1 MGTIHTALAAA
12 QSGTEQAR
20 ILAFGDSFVEGEGA
34 TTRSARWLDRVVSG
48 LRSRYGLT
56 GAGVGLTYPL
66 YATYLDASAG
76 WRFTPADYSNVAPS
90 PWFSNQGN
98 KGVVVSAGGFVEWAV
113 TGTSADVIWMSNWAG
128 SPGSMV
134 IRVDGAVVAT
144 VPTGAGYSPSAK
156 HTVSLGADGPH
167 SLRVT
172 ASGGDVYL
180 DGIVTY
186 TTLDDVTYWES
197 AHTAYTAAQM
207 VVDDPGNRTYMD
219 AWGDVLVP
227 HLVIDDM
234 VGGNEYLQ
242 DESSPPSVA
251 ALLSDRLAR
260 YAAIPTSPT
269 VVILVPWHA
278 PLIGTG
284 PNGLGYTFADYVAA
298 CTTVAAAAGAT
309 IVDLRAVYPSA
320 ATQPWHDP
328 DDLHPNDAG
337 HQKIADALLST
348 LAAPA
353 ATSGSLTADTPPAST
368 ANPALGW
375 TGATSSPTFTGTIA
389 TDTPTITSTLDA
401 SWVGVS
407 NAPVTAGSLAATLPD
422 ATTATPTL
430 TWSGETS
437 VPGFTGSVSTGL
449 PPVSVTA
456 TPALWSGTAVEPA
469 PGIGALIAETPGSIV
484 GTPVAVW
491 PGSASAPLG
500 GGAIIAS
507 APEVTVSV
515 PDPTWSGTLSFPEYT
530 ASLAF
535 DTPGAQVAPP
545 IAEWTGTQTTPTTP
559 GNLSAAPPGMSVS
572 VTVTWGEASS
582 SNVWLGDYAVVLR
595 LGDNPALVNW

>member
-12 QSGTEQAR
+12 QAGTERTR

-34 TTRSARWLDRVVSG
+34 TERENRWLDRLVAG

-56 GAGVGLTYPL
+56 GAGRGLTYPL
-66 YATYLDASAG
+66 YATYLDVSERWRYTLTGHSDAG
-76 WRFTPADYSNVAPS
+76 PS
-90 PWFSNQGN
+90 PWPSSHQGL
-98 KGVVVSAGGFVEWAV
+98 KGTVVNAGGFVEWAIP
-113 TGTSADVIWMSNWAG
+113 GTSADVIWMSNWWG
-128 SPGSMV
+128 SPGSME
-134 IRVDGAVVAT
+134 ISVDGAVVAT
-144 VPTGAGYSPSAK
+144 VPTGAADYSPSAK
-156 HTVSLGADGPH
+156 HTVSLGADRWH
-167 SLRVT
+167 ILRVT

-180 DGIVTY
+180 DGIVTH

-197 AHTAYTAAQM
+197 AHTAYTASQM
-207 VVDDPGNRTYMD
+207 VVDDPGRRTYMD

-234 VGGNEYLQ
+234 VGNNEYLRDQ
-242 DESSPPSVA
+242 SSPSSVA

-269 VVILVPWHA
+269 VVILVPWYA
-278 PLIGTG
+278 PAIGTG
-284 PNGLGYTFADYVAA
+284 PNGRGYTFADYVAA

-375 TGATSSPTFTGTIA
+375 AGATLGPTFTGTLTA
-389 TDTPTITSTLDA
+389 DTPTITSSLDA
-401 SWVGVS
+401 SGVGVS
-407 NAPVTAGSLAATLPD
+407 NVPVF
-422 ATTATPTL
+422 
-430 TWSGETS
+430 
-437 VPGFTGSVSTGL
+437 VGSVSADL
-449 PPVSVTA
+449 PPVSVTPP
-456 TPALWSGTAVEPA
+456 PAIWSGTAVEP
-469 PGIGALIAETPGSIV
+469 TP
-484 GTPVAVW
+484 
-491 PGSASAPLG
+491 G

-507 APEVTVSV
+507 APEVMASV
-515 PDPTWSGTLSFPEYT
+515 PVSAWSGAALSFPEYT

-559 GNLSAAPPGMSVS
+559 GNLSAALPGTSVS